1 MPGAQV
7 LVRSYPALRLLSMTT
22 RRQRTGDL
30 GEEIA
35 ARHLRDAGYRILE
48 RKHRTPHGEIDLV
61 CEQAGT
67 LAFVEVRTRRPSG
80 FGSPEESIT
89 PDKAA
94 HMIRS
99 AQHYMQSAGV
109 EYHDWRIDLVAIEL
123 AHNGRLLRLEV
134 IENAVEVQ

>member
-1 MPGAQV
+1 
-7 LVRSYPALRLLSMTT
+7 MTT
-22 RRQRTGDL
+22 RRQRTGEL

-35 ARHLRDAGYRILE
+35 AQRLREAGYRIVE

-61 CEQAGT
+61 CEHNGT
-67 LAFVEVRTRRPSG
+67 VVFVEVRTRRPSG

-89 PDKAA
+89 PEKAA
-94 HMIRS
+94 HMTDS
-99 AQHYMQSAGV
+99 AQHYIQSADV

-123 AHNGRLLRLEV
+123 GHNGRLLRFNV

>member
-1 MPGAQV
+1 MPDTQV
-7 LVRSYPALRLLSMTT
+7 LVRADQALRSLAMTT
-22 RRQRTGDL
+22 RRQRTGEL

-35 ARHLRDAGYRILE
+35 ARHLREVGYRILE

-61 CEQAGT
+61 CERDGT
-67 LAFVEVRTRRPSG
+67 VVFVEVRTRRPSW

-94 HMIRS
+94 HMGDS
-99 AQHYMQSAGV
+99 AQHYIQSSEV

-123 AHNGRLLRLEV
+123 GHNGRLLRLDV

>member
-1 MPGAQV
+1 
-7 LVRSYPALRLLSMTT
+7 MTT
-22 RRQRTGDL
+22 RRQRTGEL

-35 ARHLRDAGYRILE
+35 ARHLRETGYRILQ

-61 CEQAGT
+61 CERDGT
-67 LAFVEVRTRRPSG
+67 LVFVEVRTRRPSG

-89 PDKAA
+89 PEKAA
-94 HMIRS
+94 HMTHS
-99 AQHYMQSAGV
+99 AQHYIQNADV

-123 AHNGRLLRLEV
+123 AHNGRLLRLDV

>member
-1 MPGAQV
+1 MPDTQV
-7 LVRSYPALRLLSMTT
+7 LVRADPPLRSLAMTT
-22 RRQRTGDL
+22 RRQRTGEL

-35 ARHLRDAGYRILE
+35 ARRLREVGYRILE
-48 RKHRTPHGEIDLV
+48 RKYRTPHGEIDLV

-67 LAFVEVRTRRPSG
+67 LAFVEVRTRRPSS

-94 HMIRS
+94 HMTDS
-99 AQHYMQSAGV
+99 AQHYMQSAGA

-123 AHNGRLLRLEV
+123 AHNGRLLRLDV
-134 IENAVEVQ
+134 IENAVEVR